1 MLKQFTNDK
10 ERGTYIMAS
19 LFDKVLNFVGWET
32 EDDGYDDEYEE
43 IEQGREEEEEQ
54 RFSFS
59 SSNRNKKQQGKVVN
73 IHSSSQ
79 FRVVI
84 IQPQNFDEAQSICDH
99 LKSNKPVIVNLES
112 LEKDPAQR
120 VVDFFCGAVYALD
133 GSIYKVSGTIFLL
146 TPHNVDVL
154 GDFDE
159 ELKNNGVFPWMK

>member
-1 MLKQFTNDK
+1 
-10 ERGTYIMAS
+10 MAN

-32 EDDGYDDEYEE
+32 EEGYEDEYEPM
-43 IEQGREEEEEQ
+43 EQAEEDMEQ
-54 RFSFS
+54 TRFSFN
-59 SSNRNKKQQGKVVN
+59 SNNRKKQSKVVN
-73 IHSSSQ
+73 IHTSSQ
-79 FRVVI
+79 FKVVV
-84 IQPQNFDEAQSICDH
+84 IQPQNFDEAQNICDH
-99 LKSNKPVIVNLES
+99 LKDKKPVIVNLEL

-133 GSIYKVSGTIFLL
+133 GSIYKISGSIFLI

>member
-1 MLKQFTNDK
+1 
-10 ERGTYIMAS
+10 MAN

-32 EDDGYDDEYEE
+32 EEGYEDEYEPT
-43 IEQGREEEEEQ
+43 EQMEEDMEQ
-54 RFSFS
+54 TRFSFN
-59 SSNRNKKQQGKVVN
+59 SNNRKKQSKVVN
-73 IHSSSQ
+73 IHTSSQ
-79 FRVVI
+79 FKVVV
-84 IQPQNFDEAQSICDH
+84 IQPQNFDEAQNICDH
-99 LKSNKPVIVNLES
+99 LKDKKPVIVNLEL

-133 GSIYKVSGTIFLL
+133 GSIYKISGSIFLI